1 MNFPKSFLGLRW
13 WVAVVI
19 VALSIAIGVLVAAAA
34 QHRIEPPQLV
44 SLSAQPVYDADGK
57 VTAFPVTLIYRITEK
72 RTDGTK
78 PNSWITTDNFD
89 LVAQAQNTIALDGNT
104 VTLGIVRED
113 LTEVAGALYR
123 SVHPPP
129 LPTMQRKAIRGE
141 PRQ

>member
-1 MNFPKSFLGLRW
+1 M
-13 WVAVVI
+13 VI
-19 VALSIAIGVLVAAAA
+19 VALSIAIGVLVARAA

-44 SLSAQPVYDADGK
+44 SFSARPIYDADGK
-57 VTAFPVTLIYRITEK
+57 LTAFPVTIIYRITEK

-78 PNSWITTDNFD
+78 PNSWVTTDNFD
-89 LVAQAQNTIALDGNT
+89 MVAQAQNTIALDGNT
-104 VTLGIVRED
+104 VTLGIVMGD
-113 LTEVAGALYR
+113 LIEVGGALYR